1 MNPVSF
7 EKQTQ
12 EYSTFGDKL
21 LQHTDVLYSI
31 QNNKKFKPITVQLV
45 PTEVCDLKCD
55 YCSVKNRNKKGFI
68 PLDTIKQGLYDFAFM
83 DAKALEITGGGNP
96 LLYPHINEVIDYAF
110 ELGYDIGVI
119 TNSVNPINY
128 LTFES
133 LEKLKWI
140 RISLSAL
147 DNDINVITDFSGIQK
162 EQLGL
167 SYIINTKTNEDII
180 KRIGEIATQYDVKF
194 VRLAPDCLGDD
205 ALTIKDKWNDVIQ
218 KYNVDN
224 KIFLKEIN
232 DNYFAFPDGC
242 YVGLV
247 RPYWTHSGVYI
258 CSSHVLKTQNYEDRW
273 KLCDIKD
280 VFRFY
285 ATANYNYKLGM
296 KPYDIDISKCYHC
309 YYYNNNKLLHTV
321 SNEMQDRNFA

>member
-1 MNPVSF
+1 MNLASYD
-7 EKQTQ
+7 KQTQ
-12 EYSTFGDKL
+12 HYSTFGDKL
-21 LQHTDVLYSI
+21 LQHTDVLDSI
-31 QNNKKFKPITVQLV
+31 QNKKKFKPITVQLV
-45 PTEVCDLKCD
+45 PTEVCDLNCD

-68 PLDTIKQGLYDFAFM
+68 PLDVIKQGLYDFAFM

-96 LLYPHINEVIDYAF
+96 LLYPYINDVIDYAYD
-110 ELGYDIGVI
+110 LGYDIGII
-119 TNSVNPINY
+119 TNSIEPYKY
-128 LTFES
+128 LTYES
-133 LEKLKWI
+133 INKIKWL
-140 RISLSAL
+140 RVSLSAL
-147 DNDINVITDFSGIQK
+147 DNNSNIPVDFDNIDSSK
-162 EQLGL
+162 LGL
-167 SYIINTKTNEDII
+167 SYIINTKTNEEII
-180 KRIGEIATQYDVKF
+180 KRISEIALQYNVKF

-218 KYNVDN
+218 KYNSDN

-258 CSSHVLKTQNYEDRW
+258 CSSHVLKTQNYEDKW

-280 VFRFY
+280 VYRFY
-285 ATANYNYKLGM
+285 AKSNYNYKLGM
-296 KPYDIDISKCYHC
+296 KPYDIDITNCYHC

-321 SNEMQDRNFA
+321 CHEMPDRNFA